1 MLTYDRIITLCM
13 SEFGIYDLD
22 KIETMTL
29 TEFNYR
35 MYALEYE
42 RLKHEHDIY
51 KLAFAIRDAKATRT
65 EGSGKNRKDYY
76 KYQNVNDILNL
87 EKNIKRL
94 NKGLPIELENA
105 DTNKA
110 EKPSLDVL
118 KQIKELNKK

>member
-1 MLTYDRIITLCM
+1 M
-13 SEFGIYDLD
+13 SEFGIYDLE
-22 KIETMTL
+22 KIEIMTL

-42 RLKHEHDIY
+42 QLKREHEIY

-65 EGSGKNRKDYY
+65 EGSGKNAKEYY
-76 KYQNVNDILNL
+76 KYQSVKDILDL

-94 NKGLPIELENA
+94 NKGLPVELEGNE
-105 DTNKA
+105 THKS

-118 KQIKELNKK
+118 KQIKELNKR